1 MTHKEK
7 YLIKVVDTFCT
18 GVVHK
23 KFNAALLEMLAYT
36 DYEIEYCSQSKYGR
50 GLGMVVS
57 KDCAKRVV
65 FNHLYVWNGEGRWDV
80 LIRYIIGVFQN
91 IRILV
96 QSNSNQIVIFNFNNP
111 FSLWFIN
118 VINKMMKRKVFVLCH
133 GEMEH
138 LIPGAGHGGLLFQL
152 TGFTIRYFFM
162 DQTRKPSINFI
173 VLSESVLEHIRKVL
187 PPNMAK
193 KFKEVE
199 LPYVYEQIAHYDKRF
214 DTSLCLGTVGTFNEY
229 RGGTGLVELIE
240 ELKGEE
246 RVRFS
251 ITGKIDW
258 GLEKLKTLHVSVPE
272 NEGKK
277 MVSAEEF
284 RKRISE
290 LDYILYFYPSN
301 SYKLIASAAVMDA
314 IELRKPII
322 GIRNDYFEHLFK
334 YYGPFGYLV
343 DDVKEMAKL
352 IRKIVNEKNNLEF
365 DFDGIQ
371 KASSPKV
378 LSSQLVNIIESVIN
392 DN

>member
-1 MTHKEK
+1 MQS
-7 YLIKVVDTFCT
+7 YSIKVIDSFCT

-36 DYEIEYCSQSKYGR
+36 DYEIEYCSQAKYGKS
-50 GLGMVVS
+50 LEKIIS
-57 KDCAKRVV
+57 NDCEEKVT
-65 FNHLYVWNGEGRWDV
+65 FSSLFVWNGEGRWDV
-80 LIRYIIGVFQN
+80 LIRYIIGMFQN
-91 IRILV
+91 VRMLMQSKNDQIL
-96 QSNSNQIVIFNFNNP
+96 IYNFNNP
-111 FSLWFIN
+111 FFLKLLYA
-118 VINKMMKRKVFVLCH
+118 INKVMKRKVFMLCH

-138 LIPGAGHGGLLFQL
+138 LIPDVGHGGLLYKL
-152 TGFTIRYFFM
+152 LGYEIRSFFM
-162 DQTRKPSINFI
+162 NKNRKPNINFI
-173 VLSESVLEHIRKVL
+173 VLGESVLKHIKNIL
-187 PPNMAK
+187 PSGISKNFQK
-193 KFKEVE
+193 VE
-199 LPYVYEQIAHYDKRF
+199 LPYVYEQNAHYDKRA
-214 DTSLCLGTVGTFNEY
+214 SSGLCLGTVGTFNEY

-240 ELKGEE
+240 ALHGDQ

-258 GLEKLKTLHVSVPE
+258 GLETLKALHVSVPE

-284 RKRISE
+284 KKRISD

-322 GIRNDYFEHLFK
+322 AIRNDYFEHLFR
-334 YYGPFGYLV
+334 YYGAFGYLV
-343 DDVKEMAKL
+343 DDVKEMAEL
-352 IRKIVNEKNNLEF
+352 ICKIIDEGNAARF

-378 LSSQLVNIIESVIN
+378 ISAQFISIIESVIN
-392 DN
+392 K